1 MFLAAKQTP
10 EEDNSAKRVDER
22 LYYEARNKTKRL
34 VRSGVMLCF
43 IWLALILARLI
54 PNVSL
59 SFRILAAFVLL
70 VAVLHQGL
78 KQAAVIFFASV
89 LLSGIYPG
97 FLFNLPYSLFFGP
110 YVLFA
115 FLLNKY
121 WKSKFAVGVRMIA
134 GILLLLVLALVY
146 GDALLPAE
154 LQSKI
159 SDFYWPL
166 LILVAA
172 VGTAIFDYLL
182 GLFSLMYEKYLAPQM
197 DK

>member
-1 MFLAAKQTP
+1 MFLAAKQTQ
-10 EEDNSAKRVDER
+10 EEDKATKRVDEA

-34 VRSGVMLCF
+34 VRSGLMLCF

-59 SFRILAAFVLL
+59 SFRILAAFVLM

-78 KQAAVIFFASV
+78 KQALIIFFASL

-97 FLFNLPYSLFFGP
+97 FLLNLPYSIYFGP

-115 FLLNKY
+115 FALNKH
-121 WKSKFAVGVRMIA
+121 WKSKFAVGLRLLV
-134 GILLLLVLALVY
+134 GILLLLVLALIY
-146 GDALLPAE
+146 GDSLLPAE
-154 LQSKI
+154 LKSKI

-182 GLFSLMYEKYLAPQM
+182 GLFSLMYGKYLAPQM